1 MAFKIFMR
9 VFALILLAI
18 LAFPA
23 TAEPIK
29 IGYIDTEKVVNNLS
43 QYQQENNSIIKE
55 FESKKQ
61 ELLDLFNH
69 IELVRANLN
78 KIDKSLNENDFQI
91 ELNKVLEL
99 ESSFQQETEYWQE
112 KINQK
117 KIDLL
122 QKIEI
127 VINKAIK
134 EFAINEGYDLIL
146 YENAAFVSKNVN
158 ITNKIISII
167 EGM

>member
-1 MAFKIFMR
+1 MR
-9 VFALILLAI
+9 VFTLFFLAF
-18 LAFPA
+18 LAFPI
-23 TAEPIK
+23 TAESIK
-29 IGYIDTEKVVNNLS
+29 IGYIDTEKVVNSLT
-43 QYQQENNSIIKE
+43 QYQQENDGIIQE

-112 KINQK
+112 KINLK

-146 YENAAFVSKNVN
+146 YENVAFVSKNIN

-167 EGM
+167 EDM

>member
-1 MAFKIFMR
+1 MR
-9 VFALILLAI
+9 VFALFLLAF
-18 LAFPA
+18 LALA
-23 TAEPIK
+23 VSAESVK
-29 IGYIDTEKVVNNLS
+29 IGYIDTEKVVNSLT
-43 QYQQENNSIIKE
+43 QYQQESADIIGE

-69 IELVRANLN
+69 IELVRDNLS
-78 KIDKSLNENDFQI
+78 KIDKSLNESDFQK
-91 ELNKVLEL
+91 ELNKVLDL

-127 VINKAIK
+127 VVNEAIK
-134 EFAINEGYDLIL
+134 EFAITEGYDLIL

-158 ITNKIISII
+158 ISNKIISII
-167 EGM
+167 EEM

>member
-1 MAFKIFMR
+1 MR
-9 VFALILLAI
+9 VFALIFLAF

-29 IGYIDTEKVVNNLS
+29 IGYIDTEKVVNSLS
-43 QYQQENNSIIKE
+43 QYQQQNNGIIQE

-167 EGM
+167 EDM

>member
-1 MAFKIFMR
+1 MR
-9 VFALILLAI
+9 VFALFLLAF
-18 LAFPA
+18 LALPV
-23 TAEPIK
+23 TAESIK
-29 IGYIDTEKVVNNLS
+29 IGYIDTEKVVNSLT
-43 QYQQENNSIIKE
+43 QYQQKSADIIQE

-69 IELVRANLN
+69 IELVRANLS
-78 KIDKSLNENDFQI
+78 KIDKSLNESNFQI
-91 ELNKVLEL
+91 ELNKVLDLEL
-99 ESSFQQETEYWQE
+99 SFQQETEYWQE

-127 VINKAIK
+127 VVNEAIK
-134 EFAINEGYDLIL
+134 KFAINEGYDLIL

-158 ITNKIISII
+158 ISNKIISII
-167 EGM
+167 EEM

>member
-1 MAFKIFMR
+1 MR
-9 VFALILLAI
+9 VFALFLLAF
-18 LAFPA
+18 LAFPV
-23 TAEPIK
+23 TAESIK
-29 IGYIDTEKVVNNLS
+29 IGYIDTEKVVNSLT
-43 QYQQENNSIIKE
+43 QYQQENADIIQE

-69 IELVRANLN
+69 IELVRANLS
-78 KIDKSLNENDFQI
+78 KIDKSLNESNFQI
-91 ELNKVLEL
+91 ELNKVLDLEL
-99 ESSFQQETEYWQE
+99 SFQQETEYWQE

-158 ITNKIISII
+158 ISNKIISII
-167 EGM
+167 EEM